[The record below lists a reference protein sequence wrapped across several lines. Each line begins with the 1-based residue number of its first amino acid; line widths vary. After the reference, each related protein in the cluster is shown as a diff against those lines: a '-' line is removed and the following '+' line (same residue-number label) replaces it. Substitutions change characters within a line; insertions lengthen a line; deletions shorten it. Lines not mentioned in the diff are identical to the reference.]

1 MREGTASL
9 GTDYYD
15 AHAPQLAATYESIEA
30 ARLNAWLRDSLPTAP
45 ACVLDVGAG
54 SGRDAVWFAS
64 LGFDVVAVEPS
75 AKMVKEAQHFHPES
89 PVHWIEGDSLPGLER
104 TLRRGQAFDFILLSA
119 VWMHVPRTDRPR
131 AFRKLVSLMKPGAR
145 MAITLRH
152 GPGAPGQG
160 VYDDVSAAEIEAL
173 CRAHGA
179 YVEKR
184 HDAVPDLGGR
194 SEVSWTQIIVRLPD
208 DGTGALPLL
217 RQIILNDSKE
227 TTYKLALLRAL
238 CRIADGAAGVAR
250 VRDDDHVALPLG
262 LIGLY
267 WLRLFKPLLK
277 ENFPQS
283 ADNIGLAKLGF
294 VKEGYRALEP
304 ISHLDLR
311 MGMTGFSAAS
321 ARALHAALGDA
332 IRTITSMPMRYITH
346 ADGAPVFK
354 PEPRRRG
361 TTPTALR
368 LDEPY
373 LASFG
378 ECLVPSALWVAL
390 QRYTVWIEPAIEAEW
405 ARLMKRFAEGQSRV
419 LNPITLSQAMAWPDP
434 NRDVRAARERALG
447 LLEVNNLHCVW
458 SGKRLSPNNLAMD
471 HCLPFAVWACDD
483 LWNLLPAH
491 KDINNRKSDRLP
503 SHRMLRDRQ
512 GAILEWWQRGYCA
525 PETPALRE
533 RFAIEARATL
543 PSIDAATVTA
553 DEVFSGLLLQQMRL
567 RHDQQAPVWEG

>member
-15 AHAPQLAATYESIEA
+15 AHAPQLAATYESIEV

-54 SGRDAVWFAS
+54 SGRDAAWLAT

-75 AKMVKEAQHFHPES
+75 AKMVREARNFHPES
-89 PVHWIEGDSLPGLER
+89 PVHWIDGDSLPGLER

-217 RQIILNDSKE
+217 RQVILYDTKSS
-227 TTYKLALLRAL
+227 TYKPALLRAL
-238 CRIADGAAGVAR
+238 CRIADGVAGMAR
-250 VRDDDHVALPLG
+250 SDDERHISLPLG
-262 LIGLY
+262 LVALY
-267 WLRLFKPLLK
+267 WLRLFKPLVAAGL
-277 ENFPQS
+277 PQAPTHRGMS
-283 ADNIGLAKLGF
+283 GLSFIGK
-294 VKEGYRALEP
+294 GYRAIESM
-304 ISHLDLR
+304 SHLDLR
-311 MGMTGFSAAS
+311 VGFQLDDS
-321 ARALHAALGDA
+321 L
-332 IRTITSMPMRYITH
+332 I
-346 ADGAPVFK
+346 APVDQALRESVDCITGMPVQYISFSDRNTVFK
-354 PEPRRRG
+354 VTRTSRRRHEFDG
-361 TTPTALR
+361 R
-368 LDEPY
+368 IDERY
-373 LASFG
+373 LWSFG
-378 ECLVPSALWVAL
+378 EFKVPVNLWNAF
-390 QRYTVWIEPAIEAEW
+390 QRYAVWVEPAIEAEW
-405 ARLMKRFAEGQSRV
+405 VRLIERHNKGRQVIDQAVVREAMRWSDPERFRPEARQ
-419 LNPITLSQAMAWPDP
+419 
-434 NRDVRAARERALG
+434 RALE
-447 LLEVNNLHCVW
+447 LMETREIRCVW
-458 SGKRLSPNNLAMD
+458 TNDLLTPRTLEMD
-471 HCLPFAVWACDD
+471 HCLPWSLWPCSD
-483 LWNLLPAH
+483 LWNLLPV
-491 KDINNRKSDRLP
+491 KRSENNRKRALLP
-503 SHRMLRDRQ
+503 SSAILRSRQ
-512 GAILEWWQRGYCA
+512 GAILEWWQQGYCA
-525 PETPALRE
+525 PETPILRE

>member
-1 MREGTASL
+1 L
-9 GTDYYD
+9 GTEYYD
-15 AHAPQLAATYESIEA
+15 AHAPRLAASYESIEA

-54 SGRDAVWFAS
+54 SGRDAAWFAS
-64 LGFDVVAVEPS
+64 LGFDVVAIEPS
-75 AKMVKEAQHFHPES
+75 AKMVKEAQHFHLES
-89 PVHWIEGDSLPGLER
+89 PVHWIDGDSLPGLER

-184 HDAVPDLGGR
+184 HDAVADLGGR

-208 DGTGALPLL
+208 DGTGALSLL
-217 RQIILNDSKE
+217 RQIILSDSKE

-238 CRIADGAAGVAR
+238 CRIADSAAGVAR

-277 ENFPQS
+277 DNFPQS

-294 VKEGYRALEP
+294 VKQGYRALEP

-311 MGMTGFSAAS
+311 MGMTGFSVAS

-378 ECLVPSALWVAL
+378 ECLVPIPLWVAL

-405 ARLMKRFAEGQSRV
+405 ARLMKRFAEGQGRV

-512 GAILEWWQRGYCA
+512 GAILEWWQQGYCA